1 MEMLVNTHAALKT
14 VKGKIKQL
22 FILQSQVNVDLLIF
36 VLLLFSFSVVLFKL
50 SPFTS
55 KRWLNFVSFSC
66 SSHFLTFFFSF
77 FLFHTF
83 TFFELYFWILCP
95 GPPEINPELKN
106 QSVTYNS
113 PLQFKC
119 SLSGFPTPEVL
130 WTKDGMYLGKK
141 NTLMIRQARFEDSGE
156 YTCSAENL
164 EGSMKSTFW
173 IKVKGGTV
181 LIHINEKEFWFIIVT
196 SVRFFFSLL
205 KINFHHFFSLLQ
217 KFKKKKRFSFSES
230 DLRTFKTHKKES
242 WFRIQKFKKTSLR

>member
-14 VKGKIKQL
+14 VKGKVKQL
-22 FILQSQVNVDLLIF
+22 SILQSRVNIHCLIF
-36 VLLLFSFSVVLFKL
+36 VLVLFSFSVVLFKL
-50 SPFTS
+50 SLFTS
-55 KRWLNFVSFSC
+55 KHWLNFVSFSC

-106 QSVTYNS
+106 QSVIYNS
-113 PLQFKC
+113 PLQLKC

-217 KFKKKKRFSFSES
+217 KLKKKNDSHFPNQIYGLLKHIKKKFDLESKNLKKRV
-230 DLRTFKTHKKES
+230 
-242 WFRIQKFKKTSLR
+242 

>member
-1 MEMLVNTHAALKT
+1 MKRKKYTARTELKT
-14 VKGKIKQL
+14 FCFFCRKLHYYQL
-22 FILQSQVNVDLLIF
+22 SARITFCLLIF
-36 VLLLFSFSVVLFKL
+36 W
-50 SPFTS
+50 
-55 KRWLNFVSFSC
+55 R
-66 SSHFLTFFFSF
+66 FFSF
-77 FLFHTF
+77 FSYF

-130 WTKDGMYLGKK
+130 WIKDGMYLGKK

-196 SVRFFFSLL
+196 SVRFFFFSLL

-217 KFKKKKRFSFSES
+217 KLKKKNDSHFPNQIYGLLKHIKKKVDLES
-230 DLRTFKTHKKES
+230 KNLKKPV
-242 WFRIQKFKKTSLR
+242 